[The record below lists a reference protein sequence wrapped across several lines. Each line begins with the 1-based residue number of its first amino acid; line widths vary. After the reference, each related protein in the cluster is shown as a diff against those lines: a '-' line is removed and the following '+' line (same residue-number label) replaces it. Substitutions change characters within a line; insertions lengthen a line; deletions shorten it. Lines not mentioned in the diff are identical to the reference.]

1 MYKEKYLKYKTKY
14 IDLQNQLGG
23 RRPIIMSQTQAPPG
37 QATQETSGQAP
48 LSQETS
54 AQAPQET
61 SGQAPLSQETSAQA
75 EAERLRREYLEK
87 NYPDVPLEKA
97 TKQAKS
103 KQEEQLRAI
112 RRLDLRIQDD
122 PYPYSTSAE
131 ELKKKQNEVIK
142 DYSKVPKFHTYD
154 EITEINSSENQKYR
168 DDQLQKKQEQD
179 KASKIKEEQLKQTIA
194 LEEEKIRIHREKENA
209 EWAKIKAA
217 QEEQA
222 KLEQTQAE
230 ITANVTKWKKAE
242 TEAIEQVMKLDLSKE
257 DKDKAIENIRDVVKK
272 SIAGNKKKPDFKE
285 ALENGQL
292 LVANYIKKGD
302 DILQPTYII
311 INPTEEFYTI
321 NKFNRVIHPEI
332 YTENSFII
340 LKKSSNPNSNNDTFW
355 QQGLSVPVGFFI
367 NYDSFNNFHFYVIEK
382 TTDQEYLCTHIF
394 TYNQFLYNK
403 FKTVTNSLEEQYY
416 VEFLTKLV
424 ECGYESIDY
433 IHSKFRYE
441 NYAIENFISKLKY
454 IEILVEYIKSSAK
467 DT

>member
-1 MYKEKYLKYKTKY
+1 MYKKKYLKYKTKY
-14 IDLQNQLGG
+14 LELKNQLGG
-23 RRPIIMSQTQAPPG
+23 GPTAEQLKLEAEQKKQVAQQTLLA
-37 QATQETSGQAP
+37 
-48 LSQETS
+48 
-54 AQAPQET
+54 AQAKAAQT
-61 SGQAPLSQETSAQA
+61 QA
-75 EAERLRREYLEK
+75 EAERVRREYLEK
-87 NYPDVPLEKA
+87 NYPGVPLEEA
-97 TKQAKS
+97 TEQAKS
-103 KQEEQLRAI
+103 KQEKQLREI
-112 RRLDLRIQDD
+112 KRLDLRIQDLRIQDLRIQDD
-122 PYPYSTSAE
+122 PYPYLTSAE
-131 ELKKKQNEVIK
+131 ELKNRQNKVIK
-142 DYSKVPKFHTYD
+142 DYIKVPKFHTDD
-154 EITEINSSENQKYR
+154 EIAEINSSEKQKYS

-217 QEEQA
+217 REEQA

-257 DKDKAIENIRDVVKK
+257 DKDEAIENIRDVVKK

-311 INPTEEFYTI
+311 INPTEKFYTI

-441 NYAIENFISKLKY
+441 NYAIVNFAIENFISKLEY
-454 IEILVEYIKSSAK
+454 IENLVRYINSQG
-467 DT
+467 